1 MAPLVGYLSQ
11 YRWTV
16 ETSFTGQDLHQEVC
30 LDVLGFHAW
39 FKKRLVD
46 FYDNLAKSHAD
57 KLCQDPGCPKSA
69 TGLSQHYEFCSSP
82 IKHWEQILEVV
93 RVLGTQSQVRLNS
106 TRHRIM

>member
-39 FKKRLVD
+39 FKKRLWISMIILQKVMLINCARTLGVL
-46 FYDNLAKSHAD
+46 NLR
-57 KLCQDPGCPKSA
+57 QDYPSI
-69 TGLSQHYEFCSSP
+69 TNS
-82 IKHWEQILEVV
+82 VV
-93 RVLGTQSQVRLNS
+93 AQSNIGNRFWRWFAFWAHNL
-106 TRHRIM
+106 R